1 MEMKFRYWRV
11 TVLAVVMVLL
21 APMAAIAAE
30 QTVDVSVLP
39 AGTLAIDV
47 ENDFGLGVAVLGEM
61 TPEYWFHINIT
72 NTTATGFEVS
82 VESTDLTSFYYDN
95 CDDYGCDRFDTD
107 PLYTMGADNIYM
119 RGGFE
124 EWDDPN
130 QLTFY
135 EGYLT
140 AADTAFLLLE
150 GTDAVYGSLGI
161 NNPQPSIQVDVP
173 SGQVVADYWA
183 TLTYTVM
190 AP

>member
-1 MEMKFRYWRV
+1 MKFRYWRV

-30 QTVDVSVLP
+30 QTVEVSVLP

-47 ENDFGLGVAVLGEM
+47 EHDFGLGVAVPGEM
-61 TPEYWFHINIT
+61 TGERGFHLNIT
-72 NTTATGFEVS
+72 NTTATGWKVT
-82 VESTDLTSFYYDN
+82 VESTDLTSFYHDN
-95 CDDYGCDRFDTD
+95 CDEWGCDRFDTS

-119 RGGFE
+119 RGGFQ
-124 EWDDPN
+124 EWGDPN

-150 GTDAVYGSLGI
+150 GTSDVYGSLGI
-161 NNPQPSIQVDVP
+161 HEPQPSIQVNVP
-173 SGQVVADYWA
+173 SGQVIADYWA

-190 AP
+190 VP